1 MDKQG
6 LYGFSRLYDDD
17 DDQNNVR
24 IDLAGWR
31 TYDWLG
37 VVRIPGDQ

>member
-1 MDKQG
+1 MA
-6 LYGFSRLYDDD
+6 LYDDDD

-24 IDLAGWR
+24 IDLGGWR
-31 TYDWLG
+31 SCCLLG